1 MTWTAKVDVIYSLIL
16 TYLHINDKDIWF
28 FTRSLLKSLFLFLS
42 TLNYSKHAKT
52 LSVHAIKHER
62 YVLIFDVAETIVS
75 IHMSKC
81 IKTRFKKGDKYPF
94 VCIIE

>member
-1 MTWTAKVDVIYSLIL
+1 MWLGQ
-16 TYLHINDKDIWF
+16 
-28 FTRSLLKSLFLFLS
+28 LKLMLFIVLS
-42 TLNYSKHAKT
+42 

>member
-1 MTWTAKVDVIYSLIL
+1 MTRKFGPYSKI
-16 TYLHINDKDIWF
+16 IIKSF
-28 FTRSLLKSLFLFLS
+28 QLLSI
-42 TLNYSKHAKT
+42 LNYFKHAKT